1 MSHSKINK
9 NGYSLYI
16 EKWNPKAK
24 KYINTCALCGSQGYS
39 PSINC
44 EGFDNDNIRR
54 VMRNEL
60 KKTFPELH
68 LDDHGRCED
77 CAKRLNKQ
85 SEN

>member
-39 PSINC
+39 PSIEH
-44 EGFDNDNIRR
+44 EGFVDDAERR
-54 VMRNEL
+54 AIYSEL
-60 KKTFPELH
+60 KKTLSALS
-68 LDDHGRCED
+68 LDNYGRCSD
-77 CAKRLNKQ
+77 CAKRMNK
-85 SEN
+85 